1 MANNLKT
8 AFAPRNVCVVGLGYI
23 GLPTAAILASRGH
36 HVTGVDANSAVVD
49 TINAGGVHI
58 VEPDLD
64 LLVKTGVQSG
74 RLKASMTPVA
84 SDVFILCVPTPF
96 HPESNQP
103 NIDYVRAAAE
113 SIAPHVRPGNLV
125 ILESTSPPGTT
136 LDVVGGALQAAG
148 HKAGQ
153 DYHLAHCPERV
164 LPGAIIRECVE
175 NDRVIGG
182 ATPQCSAA
190 AADFYA
196 TFVNGDIVLTDCK
209 TAETVKLV
217 ENASRD
223 AQIAFA
229 NELSLICDR
238 LNLDV
243 WEVIRLANRHPR
255 VNILQPGPG
264 VGGHCIAVDPWFLVA
279 AAPDATDFLRAA
291 RNRNNAMPAET
302 ATRIARAA
310 HETGAKTVALLG
322 MAYKN
327 DIDDFRESPSVAV
340 HKHLLEQL
348 PDVKVWACDP
358 YVRAMPGVELKS
370 FEDCLAHADV
380 LALLVAHRPFRF
392 YDWSQ
397 LRPDQTLID
406 FKGVLQTG

>member
-8 AFAPRNVCVVGLGYI
+8 TFAPRNVCVVGLGYI

-164 LPGAIIRECVE
+164 LPGAILRECVE

-182 ATPQCSAA
+182 ATPACSAA
-190 AADFYA
+190 AAEFYA
-196 TFVNGDIVLTDCK
+196 TF
-209 TAETVKLV
+209 
-217 ENASRD
+217 
-223 AQIAFA
+223 
-229 NELSLICDR
+229 
-238 LNLDV
+238 LDV

-279 AAPDATDFLRAA
+279 AAPDATAFMRAT
-291 RNRNNAMPAET
+291 RERNNAMPAET

-310 HETGAKTVALLG
+310 HQTGAKTVALLG

-340 HKHLLEQL
+340 HKHVLEQL

-358 YVRAMPGVELKS
+358 YVHAMPGVELKS
-370 FEDCLAHADV
+370 FEECLAHADL